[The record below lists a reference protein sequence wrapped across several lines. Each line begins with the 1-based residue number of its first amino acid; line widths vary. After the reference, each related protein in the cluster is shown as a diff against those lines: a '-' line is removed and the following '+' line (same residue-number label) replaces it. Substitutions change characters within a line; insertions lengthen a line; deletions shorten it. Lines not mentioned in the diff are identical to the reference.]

1 MTTRTPRRLAVA
13 LVATGSLLG
22 LGPVAVAQAH
32 GLVQRNDLP
41 IPEWLFGWAAAVVL
55 VVSFVALAVL
65 WQKPRYETAGAPAGT
80 PTAWKPLP
88 GPLGRAFGSPV
99 VDTLAQLV
107 GAFLYAVVLW
117 AALVGTDTPQANIT
131 PTFVFV
137 VFWVGLVFLSV
148 LFGNVFHAFNPWR
161 AIGRATGWV
170 VTRARGGG
178 AWTPRAYPEKLGRWP
193 AAVGL
198 FGFTWLELAEG
209 GGEHPRTMATA
220 IIVYSLITFGGM
232 AVYGVKPWIRHG
244 EAFSVYFGLFARIS
258 PLEVRDGRLGTR
270 RPLEGLTRLD
280 VGPGTVGVLA
290 VMIGT
295 VTYDGLSSGKLWK
308 DVQKALDGLW
318 EPLGMSVTTG
328 LKASATVGLLACVLL
343 VAGFY
348 RLGIAGMRSVGGG
361 FDADRLSRAFV
372 HSLIPIAV
380 VYVAAHYLTL
390 LAFQGQAVAYL
401 ASDPLGHGWDLFGTA
416 TWTIDYFLDQNL
428 AWYLQVGAVV
438 LGHMAGLALAHDRAL
453 VLYGDARRAARSQY
467 WMLAVMVGFTTLALW
482 LLAQAGA

>member
-1 MTTRTPRRLAVA
+1 LTRPAPRRLASTLA
-13 LVATGSLLG
+13 ATGALLA
-22 LGPVAVAQAH
+22 LGPVAAAQAH
-32 GLVQRNDLP
+32 GLVQRSDLP
-41 IPEWLFGWAAAVVL
+41 IPEWLFGWGAAVVL

-65 WQKPRYETAGAPAGT
+65 WQQPRYERRGMPAGT
-80 PTAWKPLP
+80 PTTWKPLP
-88 GPLGRAFGSPV
+88 GGLGRLGAPP
-99 VDTLAQLV
+99 VDTICQVL
-107 GAFLYAVVLW
+107 GAFLFGVVLW
-117 AALVGTDTPQANIT
+117 AGLVGTDTPQANLT

-148 LFGNVFHAFNPWR
+148 LLGDVFHAFNPWR
-161 AIGRATGWV
+161 ALGRATGATV
-170 VTRARGGG
+170 ARLRGGR
-178 AWTPRAYPEKLGRWP
+178 AWTTRPYPERLGRWP

-209 GGEHPRTMATA
+209 GGEHPRTLATA
-220 IIVYSLITFGGM
+220 TIVYSVVTFAGM
-232 AVYGVKPWIRHG
+232 AVYGVRPWLRHG
-244 EAFSVYFGLFARIS
+244 EAFSVYFGLFARIA

-280 VGPGTVGVLA
+280 VGPGLIGVVA

-328 LKASATVGLLACVLL
+328 LKASATVGMLACILL

-348 RLGIAGMRSVGGG
+348 RLGVLGMRSVGGG
-361 FDADRLSRAFV
+361 FDAQRLSRGFV
-372 HSLIPIAV
+372 HSLVPIAM

-390 LAFQGQAVAYL
+390 LAFQGQATLYL

-416 TWTIDYFLDQNL
+416 TSSIDYFLGQNL
-428 AWYLQVGAVV
+428 TWYLQVGFVV
-438 LGHMAGLALAHDRAL
+438 FGHMAGLALAHDRAL

-467 WMLAVMVGFTTLALW
+467 WMLSVMVGFTTLALW